1 LNWNVQLNY
10 LRLSLMRF
18 LGFENVLPKHQ
29 KNGSGKMEQLQ
40 GLGQLANEA
49 GNQTLMNC
57 KEHQA

>member
-1 LNWNVQLNY
+1 
-10 LRLSLMRF
+10 MRF

-29 KNGSGKMEQLQ
+29 KNGSGKMEKLQ
-40 GLGQLANEA
+40 GLGKLANEA